1 MVLRTED
8 KSIGDKVE
16 ALTEAVDAL
25 RQAMEDFVVPRGL
38 LTVGPQQCTVIG
50 AAPDGDYV
58 TVTYPMGADTVLSV
72 QPPDGVFE
80 TRPAGTAGPYE
91 LGLRQAGLG
100 RIVYAP
106 QGSDGPTFV
115 LPYSDAIP
123 NAS

>member
-1 MVLRTED
+1 MALRTED
-8 KSIGDKVE
+8 KHLGEKLD
-16 ALTEAVDAL
+16 ALTASIDELTQAVGAV
-25 RQAMEDFVVPRGL
+25 VVPRGL
-38 LTVGPQQCTVIG
+38 LTIGPQQCTVIG
-50 AAPDGDYV
+50 PAPDGDYV
-58 TVTYPMGADTVLSV
+58 TVTYPMGSDTVLSV

-106 QGSDGPTFV
+106 QGSEGPTFV

-123 NAS
+123 NA